1 MSATCEA
8 ELDRAT
14 EDHLDRI
21 RSAVLDAFTL
31 EKLPEW
37 ITSRTRLEGAPFSF
51 KDHEYQLKILQDQ
64 SREINVKKCS
74 QVGISELAV
83 RRTLGI
89 LDILPDIHVIYTLPT
104 SKFAAQFV
112 KTRIDPVITSS
123 DHLRARAN
131 PAIDSMEM
139 KQIGTSYLYIK
150 GTVGTSAAI
159 SVPASLLVHDE
170 VDFSDQE
177 VLSNY
182 QSRLTHSRY
191 KMKFKLSTPT
201 VPGYGVDAEF
211 KRSRRFFNFCTCHRC
226 GHRFLPDYFTHVKVP
241 GYDGDL
247 REITKETL
255 HLVRYQEAQVLCPR
269 CGQEPDLSPEYR
281 EWVLENPHEAHVAA
295 GYQIS
300 PFDAP
305 KIITPGYLIEASTK
319 YKRYIDFINF
329 GLGQCAEDR
338 DNTLTAAELE
348 ALFVT
353 GEVPKFTSYVIGVDC
368 GLTMHV
374 VIGGVT
380 SEDVLYIVHMER
392 VPLSRFMERY
402 VELCGMF
409 NFSNGVFDS
418 QPYVDLVMNI
428 QKAHQ
433 KIFGAIYVRTRSTE
447 IIMVNEKEEDPEK
460 NRLGLRLVNVNRNKA
475 FDVLMDDL
483 RKQKIL
489 VSLAKCGHEKETW
502 VAHLTDMKRVQKFD
516 PNDELFFNWEK
527 STDGNDHYH
536 HATLYCHIAKT
547 MRGFGTALTPYGTL
561 LGRFKNKMQ

>member
-1 MSATCEA
+1 MRRTFAA
-8 ELDRAT
+8 DLDQPT
-14 EDHLDRI
+14 KDHLDRI

-37 ITSRTRLEGAPFSF
+37 ITSRTTLEGTPFSF
-51 KDHEYQLKILQDQ
+51 KDHEYQLRILQDT
-64 SREINVKKCS
+64 SREINIKKCS

-89 LDILPDIHVIYTLPT
+89 LDVLSDIHVIYTLPT

-112 KTRIDPVITSS
+112 KTRIDPVIESS
-123 DHLRARAN
+123 EHLRARAN
-131 PAIDSMEM
+131 PAVSSVEM
-139 KQIGTSYLYIK
+139 KQIGSSYLYIK

-201 VPGYGVDAEF
+201 VPGYGIDAEF
-211 KRSRRFFNFCTCHRC
+211 KRSRRFFNFCKCDHC
-226 GHRFLPDYFTHVKVP
+226 GHQFLPDYFEHVKVP
-241 GYDGDL
+241 DYDGDL

-255 HLVRYQEAQVLCPR
+255 HLVRYQEAEVLCPR
-269 CGQEPDLSPEYR
+269 CGRAPDLSPEHR
-281 EWVLENPHEAHVAA
+281 EWVVENPYEAHVAA

-305 KIITPGYLIEASTK
+305 KVITPGYLIEASTK

-338 DNTLTAAELE
+338 DNTFTAAELE
-348 ALFVT
+348 ALFVP
-353 GEVPKFTSYVIGVDC
+353 GETPKFASYVIGVDC
-368 GLTMHV
+368 GLTMHI
-374 VIGGVT
+374 VIAGVT
-380 SEDVLYIVHMER
+380 SDDVMHIVHMER
-392 VPLSRFMERY
+392 VPLSRFMDRY
-402 VELCGMF
+402 VELCAQF
-409 NFSNGVFDS
+409 SFSNGVFDS
-418 QPYVDLVMNI
+418 QPYVDLVMNV

-433 KIFGAIYVRTRSTE
+433 KIYGAVYVRTRSTE
-447 IIMVNEKEEDPEK
+447 LFTVREREDDPEENK
-460 NRLGLRLVNVNRNKA
+460 LGIRLVSVNRNKA
-475 FDVLMDDL
+475 LDVLMDDL

-489 VSLAKCGHEKETW
+489 VSLNKCGHEKEAW
-502 VAHLTDMKRVQKFD
+502 VEHLTDMKRVQKFD

-527 STDGNDHYH
+527 SNDGNDHYH
-536 HATLYCHIAKT
+536 HATLYCFIAKM
-547 MRGFGTALTPYGTL
+547 MRGFGASSTPYGFL